1 MNPESVQLLT
11 SAVAPVVMVSE
22 AGLLFMGMQAKNLHL
37 ADRVRA
43 LTAESRALPPE
54 PTHDARRRQIAHQL
68 TLFERRL
75 ALSQRAL
82 ECIYLSIV
90 CFVVTSLL
98 LLLAAVAMPIVA
110 THGVVVI
117 FLLGVVLL
125 LAALAL
131 EFLEMRVGLH
141 TIEIETSDI
150 WRQ

>member
-1 MNPESVQLLT
+1 MNPESLQTLT
-11 SAVAPVVMVSE
+11 SAVAPVVMVSA

-43 LTAESRALPPE
+43 LTTEYRTLPPDPIHE
-54 PTHDARRRQIAHQL
+54 PRRRQIADQVA
-68 TLFERRL
+68 LFERRVG
-75 ALSQRAL
+75 LSQHAL

-98 LLLAAVAMPIVA
+98 LLLASAAMPVVA
-110 THGVVVI
+110 THAVVVI

-125 LAALAL
+125 LGALAL

-141 TIEIETSDI
+141 TISIETGDI
-150 WRQ
+150 ERR